1 MCQVWYVTC
10 HVLYIY
16 AMFLYLCHAYIF
28 MPCFICYMPILMYCC
43 ILYHHLCV
51 MCWNLAC
58 YIDFKINVAWLFMC
72 CMLKFVLVTSL
83 SLCCTK
89 ISIFAVLSSL
99 IYILST
105 QLYVTSTQQIYV
117 ASRFVSSSTGIVFA
131 SHISIVFMFIYRR
144 HKIRTS
150 HTNDDTMYMYNKIG
164 IVWYKYK
171 KTWYKYIKHV
181 INI

>member
-1 MCQVWYVTC
+1 
-10 HVLYIY
+10 
-16 AMFLYLCHAYIF
+16 
-28 MPCFICYMPILMYCC
+28 
-43 ILYHHLCV
+43 

-72 CMLKFVLVTSL
+72 CMLKSVLVTSL

-105 QLYVTSTQQIYV
+105 QLYVTSTHQIYV

-131 SHISIVFMFIYRR
+131 NHISIVFMFIYRR

-150 HTNDDTMYMYNKIG
+150 HTNDDTMNMYNKIG

-171 KTWYKYIKHV
+171 KNMVWIYKTCHKYKKHGMQHIKSLQD
-181 INI
+181 IRTLPPLIS